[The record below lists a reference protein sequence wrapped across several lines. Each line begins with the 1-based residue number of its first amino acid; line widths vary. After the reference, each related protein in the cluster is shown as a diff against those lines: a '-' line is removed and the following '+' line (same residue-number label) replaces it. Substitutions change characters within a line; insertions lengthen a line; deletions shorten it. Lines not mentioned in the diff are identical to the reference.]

1 MPDGFAR
8 LCGYISI
15 IKNGFPQAG
24 KSRNFT
30 RQVLPLARPRRKN
43 GQRSVVKMLFKL
55 CARTLFGQNL
65 YKYPLPTRQAHKF
78 CEIILIHGDNARP
91 GSATFPPRLFK
102 LGKPVGFLN
111 KVIRKAQL
119 FCKAIRLFLKAF
131 YVHGALDFYFGAG
144 CPLGKA
150 ACIVYHAAVRVPFSV
165 TVAQFAAFIR
175 AISFSRRATH
185 SSS

>member
-1 MPDGFAR
+1 MYNIFIKSLYLCAKNRFLKGRGKAAEKAKKIFPRAALYLPDGFAR

-91 GSATFPPRLFK
+91 EFRLPFQAAIYFSS
-102 LGKPVGFLN
+102 VS
-111 KVIRKAQL
+111 QL
-119 FCKAIRLFLKAF
+119 L
-131 YVHGALDFYFGAG
+131 
-144 CPLGKA
+144 
-150 ACIVYHAAVRVPFSV
+150 S
-165 TVAQFAAFIR
+165 
-175 AISFSRRATH
+175 
-185 SSS
+185 

>member
-1 MPDGFAR
+1 MRKKPFFKEGAAKPQKKRKKFSPGR
-8 LCGYISI
+8 LYICRTGLHGYAVISI

-91 GSATFPPRLFK
+91 EFRLPFQAAIYFSS
-102 LGKPVGFLN
+102 VS
-111 KVIRKAQL
+111 QL
-119 FCKAIRLFLKAF
+119 L
-131 YVHGALDFYFGAG
+131 
-144 CPLGKA
+144 
-150 ACIVYHAAVRVPFSV
+150 S
-165 TVAQFAAFIR
+165 
-175 AISFSRRATH
+175 
-185 SSS
+185 

>member
-1 MPDGFAR
+1 MYNIFIKSLYLCAKNRFLKRVRQSRRKSEKNFPPGGFIFAGRVCTVMR
-8 LCGYISI
+8 LYINYKKRLS
-15 IKNGFPQAG
+15 PSR

-91 GSATFPPRLFK
+91 EFRLPFQAAIYFSS
-102 LGKPVGFLN
+102 VS
-111 KVIRKAQL
+111 QL
-119 FCKAIRLFLKAF
+119 L
-131 YVHGALDFYFGAG
+131 
-144 CPLGKA
+144 
-150 ACIVYHAAVRVPFSV
+150 S
-165 TVAQFAAFIR
+165 
-175 AISFSRRATH
+175 
-185 SSS
+185 